1 MKKKAVV
8 WMLMGSLLIS
18 SVTLTGCG
26 DSQDLSTEEI
36 SASTQVDANQHIVT
50 FYDSDGTTVLKTETV
65 GHKENAERYI
75 PEKDG
80 YTFVGWFATP
90 KLTREFDFDRAITE
104 DTGLYA
110 GFVSYTE
117 ASREF
122 YIVGSGTSE
131 VLAESD
137 WGKVV
142 GDAQKLTKEDVEN
155 ENVYTI
161 TVELNEGDQFQFA
174 TDSSWSNQRGYG
186 YLESGVESGTTYF
199 KNAGGLGDTPA
210 EKSNIEVEVSGK
222 YTFVLT
228 TYPGE
233 DVYDEEDPYY
243 TEETKENFNSNPYDK
258 ITWNFVVD

>member
-1 MKKKAVV
+1 MKKRIVSYLLLACVIVNAVS
-8 WMLMGSLLIS
+8 M
-18 SVTLTGCG
+18 TGCG
-26 DSQDLSTEEI
+26 SSEDMTSAEINAESQVQADEHT
-36 SASTQVDANQHIVT
+36 VT
-50 FYDSDGTTVLKTETV
+50 FYDSDGTTVLDTATV
-65 GHKENAERYI
+65 AHKEKVESFI

-104 DTGLYA
+104 DTPLYA

-117 ASREF
+117 DTREF
-122 YIVGSGTSE
+122 YIVGSGTSD
-131 VLAESD
+131 VLSESD
-137 WGKVV
+137 WGKVI
-142 GDAQKLTKEDVEN
+142 GESQKFTKEDVKN

-161 TVELNEGDQFQFA
+161 TLELNEGDQFQFA

-186 YLESGVESGTTYF
+186 YLESGMFDGATYF
-199 KNAGGLGDTPA
+199 KNSGGLGDTPA
-210 EKSNIEVEVSGK
+210 EKSNIEVAVAGT

-243 TEETKENFNSNPYDK
+243 TEETRENFNSNPYDK
-258 ITWNFVVD
+258 ITWNFVE

>member
-1 MKKKAVV
+1 MKKRIVV
-8 WMLMGSLLIS
+8 SLLLGCLMVQ
-18 SVTLTGCG
+18 SVCLTGCG
-26 DSQDLSTEEI
+26 NSSDMSTAEI
-36 SASTQVDANQHIVT
+36 TASTQVDENEHTVT
-50 FYDSDGTTVLKTETV
+50 FYDSDGTTVLKEETV
-65 GHKENAERYI
+65 SHKGNAESYI

-104 DTGLYA
+104 DTPLYA

-117 ASREF
+117 DTREF
-122 YIVGSGTSE
+122 YIVGSGTSD
-131 VLAESD
+131 VLLESD

-142 GDAQKLTKEDVEN
+142 GDNQKFTREDVKN

-161 TVELNEGDQFQFA
+161 TLELNEGDQFQFA
-174 TDSSWSNQRGYG
+174 TDSNWSNQRGYG
-186 YLESGVESGTTYF
+186 YLESGQFDGTTYF

-210 EKSNIEVEVSGK
+210 EKSNIEVAVAGT

-258 ITWNFVVD
+258 ITWNFVE

>member
-1 MKKKAVV
+1 MKRKIAIYLLLTCVTVNAVA
-8 WMLMGSLLIS
+8 M
-18 SVTLTGCG
+18 TGCG
-26 DSQDLSTEEI
+26 SSEDMASAEITSESQVQEEG
-36 SASTQVDANQHIVT
+36 HKVT
-50 FYDSDGTTVLKTETV
+50 FYDSDGTTVLKEETV
-65 GHKENAERYI
+65 GHKGNAESYI

-104 DTGLYA
+104 DTPLYA

-117 ASREF
+117 DTREF
-122 YIVGSGTSE
+122 YIVGSGTSD
-131 VLAESD
+131 VLSESD
-137 WGKVV
+137 WGKVI
-142 GDAQKLTKEDVEN
+142 GESQKLTQEDVEN

-161 TVELNEGDQFQFA
+161 TLELNEGDQFQFA

-186 YLESGVESGTTYF
+186 YLESGQFDGTTYF

-210 EKSNIEVEVSGK
+210 EKSNIEVAVAGT

-258 ITWNFVVD
+258 ITWNFVE